1 MKAVHYTKVQENSK
15 RQKRV
20 WLEGLK
26 LSDAG
31 FNKGVK
37 YTRDVEFEI
46 SIKYGLFCE
55 RYGKVLVEKYFS
67 DNGIYLLDL
76 DDQDL
81 YVKVS
86 KDLKSI

>member
-1 MKAVHYTKVQENSK
+1 MGDIIKKNDIESFKELENN
-15 RQKRV
+15 
-20 WLEGLK
+20 L
-26 LSDAG
+26 LSI
-31 FNKGVK
+31 NKGVK

-46 SIKYGLFCE
+46 SIKYGLLCE

-86 KDLKSI
+86 RDLKSI